1 MRARLALF
9 LARFDTL
16 ATRVAL
22 VALIGVGAAH
32 LLSLA
37 AYRHAF
43 ERQAEL
49 ADQDRLA
56 DRLVTIR
63 RAIMRVPAAEREAV
77 AHDLSGGPYEA
88 HWSRAEHATP
98 GGPGAQR
105 YADLAERLRALEPE
119 LQDEALIIGA
129 NRKGEDDPHL
139 ALVSMRLPDQSWAN
153 VSLVAAPAAP
163 APALGGALL
172 STTLMAAGAAA
183 AAALV
188 ARWLARPLGA
198 FAAAAQ
204 RFAGA
209 ARPAPLPERGPREV
223 RALADAFNDMQRRIA
238 GLIEARTQALAA
250 VSHDLKTPITRLR
263 FRAEDIADAALREA
277 VVADLADM
285 ERMIDQTLALLRGE
299 RDDEPARP
307 VDLVAILETI
317 VDAANDS
324 GGRAQL
330 AAPPAAVLRG
340 RRLALKRA
348 FANLVDNAVKYG
360 GAAEVSLHA
369 GADAI
374 VVTVEDRGPG
384 IAPADVE
391 KAFAPF
397 VRLEPSR
404 NATTGGFGLGLA
416 IARAVI
422 EGHRGEIALAARA
435 GGGLAATVRLPLE
448 GPRGE

>member
-1 MRARLALF
+1 MRARLATF

-16 ATRVAL
+16 AMRIAL
-22 VALIGVGAAH
+22 VSLIGIGAVH
-32 LLSLA
+32 LLSLG

-49 ADQDRLA
+49 ADQARLA

-63 RAIMRVPAAEREAV
+63 RAILRVAPDERESV

-105 YADLAERLRALEPE
+105 YAELAERLRELEPE
-119 LQDEALIIGA
+119 LAEDGLIIGA
-129 NRKGEDDPHL
+129 NRMGEDDPHL
-139 ALVSMRLPDQSWAN
+139 ALISMRLPDRSWAN
-153 VSLVAAPAAP
+153 VSLVASPSTP
-163 APALGGALL
+163 APAGGGALL
-172 STTLMAAGAAA
+172 STTLMALGAAA
-183 AAALV
+183 ASALV
-188 ARWLARPLGA
+188 ARWLARPLGV
-198 FAAAAQ
+198 FAGAAQ

-209 ARPAPLPERGPREV
+209 ARPAPLPEDGPREV

-263 FRAEDIADAALREA
+263 FRAEDIGEAPLRAAVL
-277 VVADLADM
+277 ADLADM

-299 RDDEPARP
+299 REDEPARP
-307 VDLVAILETI
+307 VDLVAILETL
-317 VDAANDS
+317 VDGVNDS
-324 GGRAQL
+324 GGAARL
-330 AAPPAAVLRG
+330 EAPPAAVLRG

-348 FANLVDNAVKYG
+348 FANLIDNAVKYG
-360 GAAEVSLHA
+360 GAAEVSLREE
-369 GADAI
+369 GEAI
-374 VVTVEDRGPG
+374 VVLVADRGPG
-384 IAPADVE
+384 VAAADVE

-404 NATTGGFGLGLA
+404 NPETGGFGLGLA

-422 EGHRGEIALAARA
+422 EGHRGEITLGPRE
-435 GGGLAATVRLPLE
+435 GGGLVAAVRLPLE
-448 GPRGE
+448 GPRGA